1 MATGCTWCSRANAT
15 SARRA
20 EGLHVGRVDHGQTS
34 GREALARDEVQ
45 HLEGVIGRRLVA
57 LVVGDQAAADVG
69 RDDLGR
75 QEVARRER
83 RLARARHADEG
94 DERQVGDRDPH
105 RGTGSMCV
113 RGLIMIEADRR
124 FHTISA
130 VRRTTVRAVP
140 VVARGDLRLHYVER
154 GPADGPPVVLLH
166 GLLLSSRTMERLA
179 AGLPDHRVYLLDLH
193 GHGRSTRPRDVDRYS
208 IDELTDDVVALLD
221 HLGIERAVVGGMSLG
236 ANVTLQLALRHPE
249 RVRAM
254 ILEMPVFARGLPI
267 GRPAFTALSWFFAGA
282 ASRPSVGLSCVPAGR
297 AHELVQLREIIT
309 ADHRAAVALLRGLLR
324 EEAPPDDPATLRQ
337 LTMPT
342 LVVGHGGDPLHVLD
356 DVIDVAER
364 MPDTTLITAA
374 SFFDFRVRPG
384 RLAAEVR
391 AFFDRNEL

>member
-1 MATGCTWCSRANAT
+1 
-15 SARRA
+15 
-20 EGLHVGRVDHGQTS
+20 
-34 GREALARDEVQ
+34 
-45 HLEGVIGRRLVA
+45 
-57 LVVGDQAAADVG
+57 
-69 RDDLGR
+69 
-75 QEVARRER
+75 
-83 RLARARHADEG
+83 
-94 DERQVGDRDPH
+94 
-105 RGTGSMCV
+105 
-113 RGLIMIEADRR
+113 
-124 FHTISA
+124 
-130 VRRTTVRAVP
+130 VP

-154 GPADGPPVVLLH
+154 GPADGAPVVLLH

-208 IDELTDDVVALLD
+208 VDELTDDVVALLD

-282 ASRPSVGLSCVPAGR
+282 APVLDLLRPGLSRVPLPAR

-324 EEAPPDDPATLRQ
+324 EEAPPDDPATLGQ

-391 AFFDRNEL
+391 DFFDRNEL

>member
-1 MATGCTWCSRANAT
+1 
-15 SARRA
+15 
-20 EGLHVGRVDHGQTS
+20 
-34 GREALARDEVQ
+34 
-45 HLEGVIGRRLVA
+45 
-57 LVVGDQAAADVG
+57 
-69 RDDLGR
+69 
-75 QEVARRER
+75 
-83 RLARARHADEG
+83 
-94 DERQVGDRDPH
+94 
-105 RGTGSMCV
+105 
-113 RGLIMIEADRR
+113 MIEAGRR

-130 VRRTTVRAVP
+130 VQSTTVRSVP

-208 IDELTDDVVALLD
+208 VDELTDDVVALLD

-282 ASRPSVGLSCVPAGR
+282 APVLDLLRPGLSRVPLPAR

-324 EEAPPDDPATLRQ
+324 EEAPPDDPATLGQ

-391 AFFDRNEL
+391 DFFDRNEL

>member
-1 MATGCTWCSRANAT
+1 VTT
-15 SARRA
+15 
-20 EGLHVGRVDHGQTS
+20 RV
-34 GREALARDEVQ
+34 
-45 HLEGVIGRRLVA
+45 HLEIGSKKVFA
-57 LVVGDQAAADVG
+57 G
-69 RDDLGR
+69 LG
-75 QEVARRER
+75 A
-83 RLARARHADEG
+83 
-94 DERQVGDRDPH
+94 
-105 RGTGSMCV
+105 
-113 RGLIMIEADRR
+113 
-124 FHTISA
+124 
-130 VRRTTVRAVP
+130 TVRSVP
-140 VVARGDLRLHYVER
+140 VVERGDLSLYYAER
-154 GPADGPPVVLLH
+154 GPSHGAPIVLLH
-166 GLLLSSRTMERLA
+166 GLLLSSRAMERLA

-208 IDELTDDVVALLD
+208 VDELTDDVVTLLD
-221 HLGIERAVVGGMSLG
+221 HLGIGRAVVGGMSLG

-267 GRPAFTALSWFFAGA
+267 GRPAFTALSWFFSA
-282 ASRPSVGLSCVPAGR
+282 AAPVLDVLRPGLSRVPLPQS
-297 AHELVQLREIIT
+297 AHELVQLREIAT

-324 EEAPPDDPATLRQ
+324 EEAPPDDAETLRR

-342 LVVGHGGDPLHVLD
+342 LFIGHGGDPLHVLD

-391 AFFDRNEL
+391 AFLERNHL